1 MTYDWEKI
9 LPEILVIYW
18 KERERGGVIFTFIDS
33 CKFFRKKLNDVIE
46 EIMGDRIKFLTFICH
61 FGKFERH
68 RGIVTGTVR
77 FIQKCIVT
85 WNTPNFIFRIHL
97 LTKLFYFTRK
107 PSFINSF
114 LFIQDQSSNKYNFYN
129 RFSIP
134 YTSIKFRVSHV
145 SRVSL
150 TFLHYFVATIQKN

>member
-18 KERERGGVIFTFIDS
+18 KEGERGVIFTFINS

-46 EIMGDRIKFLTFICH
+46 EIMGYRIKFLTFICH
-61 FGKFERH
+61 FGKFERD
-68 RGIVTGTVR
+68 GIVIGTVR
-77 FIQKCIVT
+77 FIQECIVT

-134 YTSIKFRVSHV
+134 YTSIKFRI

-150 TFLHYFVATIQKN
+150 TLLHYFVATIQKN